1 MKNIIKKYLN
11 ETFLTEEKK
20 PIGLTGTEKVQKDED
35 DTNKEYYKEV
45 NKKMEDYEDSITGEK
60 ENSEAVKKYE
70 NNDAQKDFHDE
81 YEILNGQEM
90 IRYDNEPSKQFK
102 DRAIKAI
109 EGDPTMGNSNE
120 WANVV
125 TADQA
130 GFTGPD
136 FGKDLVK
143 RIKARD
149 KKEVDSTNTMV
160 QFGDDIEITDE
171 FAPKISKRKVAV
183 DEGMKR
189 LVFKKP
195 FNGVENAIKLIPETY
210 KVDDKVFQMTDGN
223 ENYEIRWEGS
233 LKEGKAIVLMGE
245 NKTLVNEDMQ
255 KMKHLMGYKSH
266 ETLGK
271 LKATDRLNENEAFK
285 NIWNKTG
292 RVLSEAKFVD
302 EVTEDRYEG
311 KLEQIISDL
320 ESIRGGLD
328 GDAMPRVFVMDN
340 LIHVSAE
347 DGQYFADYYG
357 EMSGG
362 YPTVADSLEE
372 LADKYD
378 TYWEWLNPG
387 AVVLTP
393 LD

>member
-20 PIGLTGTEKVQKDED
+20 PIGLTSTEKVQKDED

-45 NKKMEDYEDSITGEK
+45 NKKMEDYEDGITGEK

-70 NNDAQKDFHDE
+70 NNDAQKNFHDE

-90 IRYDNEPSKQFK
+90 LRYDNEPSEQFK
-102 DRAIKAI
+102 DRALKAI
-109 EGDPTMGNSNE
+109 EGDPTMGNSGE

-130 GFTGPD
+130 GFTGPE

-160 QFGDDIEITDE
+160 QFGDDIELADE

-183 DEGMKR
+183 NEGMKR

-195 FNGVENAIKLIPETY
+195 FNGVENALKLIPESY
-210 KVDDKVFQMTDGN
+210 RVDDKTFQMTDGN

-233 LKEGKAIVLMGE
+233 LEEGRAIVLMGE
-245 NKTLVNEDMQ
+245 NKTLVNEDMD
-255 KMKHLMGYKSH
+255 KIKHLMGYKSH
-266 ETLGK
+266 ETLGN
-271 LKATDRLNENEAFK
+271 LKATDRLNEEKVFK

-292 RVLSEAKFVD
+292 RVLTEAKFVD
-302 EVTEDRYEG
+302 EVTADRYEG

-320 ESIRGGLD
+320 ESVRGGLD
-328 GDAMPRVFVMDN
+328 GDAAPDVFVMDN

-362 YPTVADSLEE
+362 YPTVADSLED
-372 LADKYD
+372 LADKYG

-387 AVVLTP
+387 AVVLAP

>member
-1 MKNIIKKYLN
+1 MKNIIKKYLS

-45 NKKMEDYEDSITGEK
+45 NKKMEDYEDGITGEK

-70 NNDAQKDFHDE
+70 NNDAQKNFHDE

-90 IRYDNEPSKQFK
+90 LRYDNEPSKQFK

-233 LKEGKAIVLMGE
+233 LKEGKAIVLMSE

-266 ETLGK
+266 ETLGN

-292 RVLSEAKFVD
+292 RVLTEAKFVD
-302 EVTEDRYEG
+302 EVTADRYEG

-362 YPTVADSLEE
+362 YPTVVDSLED
-372 LADKYD
+372 LADKYG

-387 AVVLTP
+387 AVVLAP